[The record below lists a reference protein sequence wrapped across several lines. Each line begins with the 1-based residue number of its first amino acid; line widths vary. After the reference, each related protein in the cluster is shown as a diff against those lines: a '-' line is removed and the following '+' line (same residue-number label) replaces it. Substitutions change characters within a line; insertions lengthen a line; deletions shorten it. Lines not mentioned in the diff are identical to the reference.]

1 MGNQAFACLSTI
13 FHNPTRQMVWK
24 SFWVGTKWLTV
35 RPQRYFFNR
44 MNLQEV
50 KAARSGEWKPVLK
63 SKGLCREHFKLKQQD
78 PEKEN
83 LYWGL
88 SAYAVSTSSSRDQNY
103 VCGWKPVSW
112 SSPWIAAGFF
122 GKKCFWIKT
131 SDPSLSLTLMLK
143 IQLWLNPP
151 ELDAWQS
158 SSKKTKPLIGWI
170 PALGGFFSRSLKL
183 VRSVL
188 GVVAKAICGLKP

>member
-13 FHNPTRQMVWK
+13 QND
-24 SFWVGTKWLTV
+24 KWSGNHFGSEQNGL
-35 RPQRYFFNR
+35 RSGHKDFFNR

-50 KAARSGEWKPVLK
+50 KAARSGEWKPVLRY
-63 SKGLCREHFKLKQQD
+63 KGLCREQFKLKQRD

-143 IQLWLNPP
+143 IQLWLNPLSLTFGKALQKNKTSYWIL
-151 ELDAWQS
+151 LDEFRR
-158 SSKKTKPLIGWI
+158 LEV
-170 PALGGFFSRSLKL
+170 FS
-183 VRSVL
+183 
-188 GVVAKAICGLKP
+188 PDP